1 MQKMTKQWKIALLPC
16 KSFVIR
22 GYTGRKTNRTITYK
36 MVRWVF
42 RPPTPHE
49 TTKDKTHLS
58 TTTRS
63 LPRRPVGS
71 PSSGVKLKNSQL
83 SGHIVGAAHLAF
95 RFTLQMYHHF
105 HQWLWLKAYRLV
117 TRADTPWAKAT
128 DGNGD
133 TLERWIWSNVS
144 QQISIQKNTTSI
156 VLARS
161 CTAAN
166 SQTYDISLEKS
177 SRNCRN
183 STWQFRDIP
192 GPHFPRYLDHCLQ
205 LMCLC
210 PGEFPSL
217 KRLVACWWMLHLW
230 KIPFP
235 HAFWAPKPS
244 LKTKKQGRKIACC
257 VNSPS
262 SKETHIALSLSA
274 RGPTAQPSLP

>member
-1 MQKMTKQWKIALLPC
+1 MPEVCRTAWRHAPSLHFLSSFWNMQKMTKQWKIALLPC

-105 HQWLWLKAYRLV
+105 HQWLWLKAYRLEW
-117 TRADTPWAKAT
+117 P
-128 DGNGD
+128 N
-133 TLERWIWSNVS
+133 S
-144 QQISIQKNTTSI
+144 
-156 VLARS
+156 RS
-161 CTAAN
+161 L
-166 SQTYDISLEKS
+166 YK
-177 SRNCRN
+177 
-183 STWQFRDIP
+183 
-192 GPHFPRYLDHCLQ
+192 
-205 LMCLC
+205 
-210 PGEFPSL
+210 
-217 KRLVACWWMLHLW
+217 
-230 KIPFP
+230 KIP
-235 HAFWAPKPS
+235 
-244 LKTKKQGRKIACC
+244 Q
-257 VNSPS
+257 
-262 SKETHIALSLSA
+262 ALY
-274 RGPTAQPSLP
+274 